1 MRRKEKNRPRFV
13 DFFTAIVVIVGIVYA
28 VGKLPEIERNYVYP
42 EKYRQYVEKYAAEN
56 GLDKYFVYAVIKT
69 ESNFDPEAVS
79 DAGAVGLM
87 QIMEDAFDWVQYR
100 MGEECAGEEYSDLY
114 DPETNI
120 KYGTCLLRLLCEEYG
135 CKETAAAAYHTGRG
149 NVNSWLSDKDCSSDG
164 KTLENIPSSATGHY
178 VHKVMTAYE
187 GYTNLYS

>member
-1 MRRKEKNRPRFV
+1 MVRKQKNRPRYAAI
-13 DFFTAIVVIVGIVYA
+13 FTVLAVIVGIVYA
-28 VGKLPEIERNYVYP
+28 VGRLPDIERNYVYP
-42 EKYRQYVEKYAAEN
+42 EKYGQYVEKYSAEN

-79 DAGAVGLM
+79 EAGAVGLM

-120 KYGTCLLRLLCEEYG
+120 KYGTYLLRLLYEEYG

-149 NVNSWLSDKDCSSDG
+149 NVNSWLDDKSISSDG
-164 KTLENIPSSATGHY
+164 KTLENIPSSATSHY

>member
-1 MRRKEKNRPRFV
+1 MRRKEKNRPRFAAI
-13 DFFTAIVVIVGIVYA
+13 FTALAVIAGIVYA
-28 VGKLPEIERNYVYP
+28 VGKIPDIERNYVYP
-42 EKYRQYVEKYAAEN
+42 EKYSHFVEKYSAEN

-69 ESNFDPEAVS
+69 ESNFDPQAVS
-79 DAGAVGLM
+79 EAGAVGLM

-120 KYGTCLLRLLCEEYG
+120 KYGTYLLRLLYEEYG
-135 CKETAAAAYHTGRG
+135 SEETAAAAYHTGRG
-149 NVNSWLSDKDCSSDG
+149 NVNSWLDDKSISSDG
-164 KTLENIPSSATGHY
+164 KTLENIPSSVTEHY

-187 GYTNLYS
+187 GYNNLYN